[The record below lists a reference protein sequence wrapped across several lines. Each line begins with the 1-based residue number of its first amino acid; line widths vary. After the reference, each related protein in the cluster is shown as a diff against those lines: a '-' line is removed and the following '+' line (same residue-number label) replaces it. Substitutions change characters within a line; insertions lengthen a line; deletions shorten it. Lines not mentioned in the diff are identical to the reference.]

1 MAWRSNLQ
9 EADCERRI
17 VFIGVRLSRSRKE
30 QMMYLKNNGD
40 KGWEVRVTYHDFTG
54 KKKQAHKRGFKTKR
68 EAVAWGNETLEK
80 QQSSLDIS
88 FTAFW
93 DIYKKDMA
101 HRLRENT
108 MRSKDYIV
116 ELKLLPYFGKK
127 KMLDITASDVRQWQ
141 TEMIK
146 QGYSQTYLK
155 TINNQLSAIFNYAQ
169 RYYDL
174 PRNPAR
180 QAGSMG
186 KGKAEE
192 MNFWTQE
199 EFESFLEAVN
209 DKPVSK
215 YAFLVLYWTGM
226 RIGEL
231 LALTVSD
238 FDSEEKTLRIDKSY
252 QRIKGRDIITD
263 PKTKKG
269 KRTIALPDFLVQE
282 LQEYIGKLYGIMG
295 GDRLFQITKS
305 YLEHEMERGI
315 KESGVKKIRLHDLR
329 HSHASLLI
337 SKLGASPQLVADRLG
352 HEKIET
358 TLNTYAHLYPDQ
370 GRNLADQLDTLNVED
385 QEEYN
390 WK

>member
-1 MAWRSNLQ
+1 
-9 EADCERRI
+9 
-17 VFIGVRLSRSRKE
+17 
-30 QMMYLKNNGD
+30 MYLKNNGD

-54 KKKQAHKRGFKTKR
+54 KKKQGHKRGFKTKR
-68 EAVAWGNETLEK
+68 EAVQWGNQFLETK
-80 QQSSLDIS
+80 QNNIDMS
-88 FTAFW
+88 FAAFW
-93 DIYKKDMA
+93 DIYRTDMA
-101 HRLRENT
+101 QRLRENT

-127 KMLDITASDVRQWQ
+127 KIQEITAADVRKWQ
-141 TEMIK
+141 TELMQK
-146 QGYSQTYLK
+146 GYSQTYLK

-174 PRNPAR
+174 PRNPAK

-186 KGKAEE
+186 KGKADE
-192 MNFWTQE
+192 MGYWTQE
-199 EFESFLEAVN
+199 EFDDFVEAVS

-215 YAFLVLYWTGM
+215 FAFLVLYWTGV
-226 RIGEL
+226 RVGEL
-231 LALTVSD
+231 LALNVED
-238 FDSEEKTLRIDKSY
+238 FDMEEKTLRVNKSY
-252 QRIKGRDIITD
+252 QRIEGKDVITE

-269 KRTIALPDFLVQE
+269 KRIIALPDFLVQE
-282 LQEYIGKLYGIMG
+282 LREYVGKLYGITGM
-295 GDRLFQITKS
+295 DRLFQITKS

-315 KESGVKKIRLHDLR
+315 NLSGVKKIRLHDLR

-370 GRNLADQLDTLNVED
+370 GRNLANQLDSLNGSDATED
-385 QEEYN
+385 GEDVC
-390 WK
+390 